1 MDKDY
6 VMQTANTIA
15 QQLLAT
21 TRQNVLFSWGAFY
34 GFRAAIYKDMAA
46 LKFKVNGRLFQGDVI
61 IAYNE
66 NDTYEVYLKN
76 EDGTRLVKDDV
87 YFDEMSEVIDVAI
100 ERGENKAE
108 YDAFCEGERI
118 KLMQGCL

>member
-1 MDKDY
+1 MDEEY

-21 TRQNVLFSWGAFY
+21 TPKNVLFSWGAFY

-66 NDTYEVYLKN
+66 NDTYEIYLQDKS
-76 EDGTRLVKDDV
+76 GTRLVKDDV

-100 ERGENKAE
+100 ERGDNQNE
-108 YDAFCEGERI
+108 YEAFCEGERQKI
-118 KLMQGCL
+118 MQGQF

>member
-6 VMQTANTIA
+6 VMQIANTIA

-21 TRQNVLFSWGAFY
+21 TKQGVFFSWGAFY

-46 LKFKVNGRLFQGDVI
+46 LKFRVNGRLFKGDVI
-61 IAYNE
+61 IVYNE

-100 ERGENKAE
+100 ERGDNKEE
-108 YDAFCEGERI
+108 YEAFCEGERQKI
-118 KLMQGCL
+118 MHGDF

>member
-15 QQLLAT
+15 QQLIGT
-21 TRQNVLFSWGAFY
+21 TPANVICSWGAFY

-46 LKFKVNGRLFQGDVI
+46 LKFRVNGRLFQGDVI

-66 NDTYEVYLKN
+66 NDTYEIYLQDKSG
-76 EDGTRLVKDDV
+76 ERLVKDDV

-100 ERGENKAE
+100 ERGDNQNE
-108 YDAFCEGERI
+108 YEAFCEGERQKI
-118 KLMQGCL
+118 MHGDF

>member
-1 MDKDY
+1 MDKEY

-21 TRQNVLFSWGAFY
+21 TRQNVLFSWGAFH
-34 GFRAAIYKDMAA
+34 GFRATIYRDMAA
-46 LKFKVNGRLFQGDVI
+46 LKFRVNGRLFQGDVI

-100 ERGENKAE
+100 ERGENINE
-108 YDAFCEGERI
+108 YRAFCEGERI
-118 KLMQGCL
+118 KLMQGCF

>member
-6 VMQTANTIA
+6 VMQIANEA
-15 QQLLAT
+15 ARQLLAT
-21 TRQNVLFSWGAFY
+21 TPKNVLFSWGAFY
-34 GFRAAIYKDMAA
+34 GFRATIYRDMAA
-46 LKFKVNGRLFQGDVI
+46 LKFRVNGRLFQGDVI

-76 EDGTRLVKDDV
+76 ADGVRMVKDDV

-100 ERGENKAE
+100 ERGDNQAE
-108 YDAFCEGERI
+108 YEAFCEGERQKI
-118 KLMQGCL
+118 MCGDI

>member
-21 TRQNVLFSWGAFY
+21 TKRSVLFSWGAFY
-34 GFRAAIYKDMAA
+34 GFRATIYRDMAA
-46 LKFKVNGRLFQGDVI
+46 LKFRVNGRLFQGDVI

-66 NDTYEVYLKN
+66 NDTYEIYLKN
-76 EDGTRLVKDDV
+76 EDGSRLVKDDV

-108 YDAFCEGERI
+108 YEAFCEGERI
-118 KLMQGCL
+118 KMMQGCF

>member
-6 VMQTANTIA
+6 VMQIANEA
-15 QQLLAT
+15 ARQLLAT

-34 GFRAAIYKDMAA
+34 GFRATIYRDMAA
-46 LKFKVNGRLFQGDVI
+46 LKFRVNGRLFPGDVI

-76 EDGTRLVKDDV
+76 EDGTCLVKDDV

-100 ERGENKAE
+100 ERGDNKAE
-108 YDAFCEGERI
+108 YYAFCEGERQKI
-118 KLMQGCL
+118 MHGDF

>member
-6 VMQTANTIA
+6 VMRIANEA
-15 QQLLAT
+15 ARQLLAT
-21 TRQNVLFSWGAFY
+21 TPKNILFSWGAFY
-34 GFRAAIYKDMAA
+34 GFRATIYRDMAA
-46 LKFKVNGRLFQGDVI
+46 LKFRVNGRLFRGDVI

-66 NDTYEVYLKN
+66 NDTYEIYLQDKS
-76 EDGTRLVKDDV
+76 GTRLVKDDV

-118 KLMQGCL
+118 KLMHGCF

>member
-46 LKFKVNGRLFQGDVI
+46 LKFRVNGRLFQGDVI

-66 NDTYEVYLKN
+66 NDTYEIYLKN

-87 YFDEMSEVIDVAI
+87 YFDEMGEVIDVAI

-118 KLMQGCL
+118 KLMHGCF

>member
-6 VMQTANTIA
+6 IIQIADTIA
-15 QQLLAT
+15 QQLIAT
-21 TRQNVLFSWGAFY
+21 TPKNVLFSWGAFY
-34 GFRAAIYKDMAA
+34 GFRAAVYKDMAA
-46 LKFKVNGRLFQGDVI
+46 LKFRVNGRLFQGDVI

-100 ERGENKAE
+100 ERGDNEAE
-108 YDAFCEGERI
+108 YTAFCEGERQKI
-118 KLMQGCL
+118 MQGQF

>member
-6 VMQTANTIA
+6 VMRIANEA
-15 QQLLAT
+15 ARQLLAT
-21 TRQNVLFSWGAFY
+21 TPKNVLFSWGAFY
-34 GFRAAIYKDMAA
+34 GFRATIYRDMAA
-46 LKFKVNGRLFQGDVI
+46 LKFRVNGRLFHGDVI

-66 NDTYEVYLKN
+66 NDTYEIYLQDKSG
-76 EDGTRLVKDDV
+76 ECLVKDDV
-87 YFDEMSEVIDVAI
+87 YFDEMGEVIDVAI

-118 KLMQGCL
+118 KLMHGCF

>member
-6 VMQTANTIA
+6 VIQIADTIA
-15 QQLLAT
+15 RQLLAT
-21 TRQNVLFSWGAFY
+21 TKQNVLFSWGAFY

-66 NDTYEVYLKN
+66 NDTYEIYLQDKS
-76 EDGTRLVKDDV
+76 GTRLVKDDV
-87 YFDEMSEVIDVAI
+87 YFDEMSEVIDVAV
-100 ERGENKAE
+100 ERGDNQAE
-108 YDAFCEGERI
+108 YEAFCEGERQKI
-118 KLMQGCL
+118 MHGDF

>member
-1 MDKDY
+1 MDEQY
-6 VMQTANTIA
+6 VMQIANTIA

-21 TRQNVLFSWGAFY
+21 TKQNVLFSWGAFY

-46 LKFKVNGRLFQGDVI
+46 LKFRVNGRLFQGDVI

-66 NDTYEVYLKN
+66 NDTYEIYLQDKS
-76 EDGTRLVKDDV
+76 GTRLVKDDV

-108 YDAFCEGERI
+108 YEAFCEGERQKI
-118 KLMQGCL
+118 MQGQF

>member
-1 MDKDY
+1 MDEQY
-6 VMQTANTIA
+6 VMRIANTIA

-21 TRQNVLFSWGAFY
+21 TPKNVLFSWGAFY

-46 LKFKVNGRLFQGDVI
+46 LKFRVNGRLFQGDVI

-66 NDTYEVYLKN
+66 NDTYEIYLKN
-76 EDGTRLVKDDV
+76 EDGSRLVNDDV

-100 ERGENKAE
+100 ERGDNQAE
-108 YDAFCEGERI
+108 YEAFCEGERQKI
-118 KLMQGCL
+118 MHGDF

>member
-34 GFRAAIYKDMAA
+34 GFRATVYKDMAA
-46 LKFKVNGRLFQGDVI
+46 LKFKVNGRLFKGDVI

-87 YFDEMSEVIDVAI
+87 YFDEMSEVIDVAV
-100 ERGENKAE
+100 ERGDNQAE
-108 YDAFCEGERI
+108 YYAFCEGERQKI
-118 KLMQGCL
+118 MHGDF

>member
-6 VMQTANTIA
+6 VMQIANTIA

-21 TRQNVLFSWGAFY
+21 TKQGVFLSWGAFY

-46 LKFKVNGRLFQGDVI
+46 LKFRVNGRLFQGDVI

-66 NDTYEVYLKN
+66 NDTYEIYLKN
-76 EDGTRLVKDDV
+76 QDGERLVKDDV
-87 YFDEMSEVIDVAI
+87 YFDEMSDVIDVAI
-100 ERGENKAE
+100 ERGENQNE
-108 YDAFCEGERI
+108 YYAFCEGERQKI
-118 KLMQGCL
+118 MQGQF

>member
-1 MDKDY
+1 MDEEY
-6 VMQTANTIA
+6 VMQTANIIA

-21 TRQNVLFSWGAFY
+21 TPKNVLFSWGAFY
-34 GFRAAIYKDMAA
+34 GFRATIYRDMAA
-46 LKFKVNGRLFQGDVI
+46 LKFRVDGRLFQGDII

-76 EDGTRLVKDDV
+76 ADGVRMVKDDV

-108 YDAFCEGERI
+108 YDAFCEGERQKI
-118 KLMQGCL
+118 MHGDF

>member
-6 VMQTANTIA
+6 VMQTANEA
-15 QQLLAT
+15 ARQLLAT
-21 TRQNVLFSWGAFY
+21 TPKNVLFSWGAFY

-46 LKFKVNGRLFQGDVI
+46 LKFRVNGRLFHGDVI

-100 ERGENKAE
+100 ERGDNKNE

>member
-6 VMQTANTIA
+6 VMRIANEA
-15 QQLLAT
+15 ARQLLAT
-21 TRQNVLFSWGAFY
+21 TPKNILFSWGAFY
-34 GFRAAIYKDMAA
+34 GFRATIYRDMAA
-46 LKFKVNGRLFQGDVI
+46 LKFRVDGRLFQGDVI

-66 NDTYEVYLKN
+66 NDTYEIYLQDKS
-76 EDGTRLVKDDV
+76 GTHLVKDDV
-87 YFDEMSEVIDVAI
+87 YFDEMGDVIDVAI

-118 KLMQGCL
+118 KLMHGCF

>member
-76 EDGTRLVKDDV
+76 EGGTRLVKDDV
-87 YFDEMSEVIDVAI
+87 YFDEMGEVIDVAI

-108 YDAFCEGERI
+108 YDAFCEGERQKI
-118 KLMQGCL
+118 MQGQF

>member
-6 VMQTANTIA
+6 VMQIANEA
-15 QQLLAT
+15 ARQLLAT
-21 TRQNVLFSWGAFY
+21 TKQNVLFSWGAFY

-46 LKFKVNGRLFQGDVI
+46 LKFRVNGRLFQGDVI

-66 NDTYEVYLKN
+66 NDTYEIYLQD
-76 EDGTRLVKDDV
+76 ESGTRLVKNAV

-100 ERGENKAE
+100 ERGDNQKE
-108 YDAFCEGERI
+108 YEAFCEGERQKI
-118 KLMQGCL
+118 MHGDF

>member
-6 VMQTANTIA
+6 VMQIANEA
-15 QQLLAT
+15 ARQLLAT
-21 TRQNVLFSWGAFY
+21 TPKNILFSWGAFY
-34 GFRAAIYKDMAA
+34 GFRATIYRDMAA
-46 LKFKVNGRLFQGDVI
+46 LKFRVNGRLFQGDVI

-66 NDTYEVYLKN
+66 NDTYEIYLKN

-87 YFDEMSEVIDVAI
+87 YFDEMGEVIDVAI

-118 KLMQGCL
+118 KLMHGCF

>member
-6 VMQTANTIA
+6 VMRIANEAA

-21 TRQNVLFSWGAFY
+21 TPKNILFSWGAFY
-34 GFRAAIYKDMAA
+34 GFRAAIYNDMAA

-66 NDTYEVYLKN
+66 NDTYEIYLQDK
-76 EDGTRLVKDDV
+76 DGTRLVKDDV

-100 ERGENKAE
+100 ERGENQNE

-118 KLMQGCL
+118 KLMQGCF

>member
-6 VMQTANTIA
+6 VMQIANEAA

-21 TRQNVLFSWGAFY
+21 TPKNVLFSWGAFY
-34 GFRAAIYKDMAA
+34 GFSAAIYNDMVA
-46 LKFKVNGRLFQGDVI
+46 LKFRVNGRLFQGDVI

-66 NDTYEVYLKN
+66 NDTYEIYLQDKS
-76 EDGTRLVKDDV
+76 GTRLVKDDV

-100 ERGENKAE
+100 ERGDNEAE
-108 YDAFCEGERI
+108 YTAFCEGERQKI
-118 KLMQGCL
+118 MQGQF

>member
-6 VMQTANTIA
+6 IIQIADTIA

-46 LKFKVNGRLFQGDVI
+46 LKFRVNGRLFQGDVI

-100 ERGENKAE
+100 ERGDNQKE
-108 YDAFCEGERI
+108 YEAFCEGERQKMMHGDI
-118 KLMQGCL
+118 

>member
-21 TRQNVLFSWGAFY
+21 TRQNVFFSWGAFY
-34 GFRAAIYKDMAA
+34 GFRATIYRDMAA
-46 LKFKVNGRLFQGDVI
+46 LKFRVNGRLFHGDVI

-66 NDTYEVYLKN
+66 NDTYEIYLQDK
-76 EDGTRLVKDDV
+76 DGTRLVKDDV
-87 YFDEMSEVIDVAI
+87 YFDEMGEVIDVAI

-118 KLMQGCL
+118 KLMHGCF